1 MQSRPRIVETKSI
14 SSSEIFHIQT
24 EHNWFLSKLCVSNM
38 SIFKSWW
45 SSIFFTAA
53 NRSFTS
59 MLVKKKLFKRILGKE
74 SWKKVQKVA
83 IFKKKLLLGCWSDY
97 LQEKLLLCT
106 QSTSKPVE
114 QRNFCVVQRCD
125 KLLLVYRNWYNRSS
139 KSAVRSHCSFRC
151 SFSEHSSFW
160 TTTMTSM
167 KMIVPYSTGVLR
179 EVVHKALTVLT
190 LKSLQ
195 TRGTL

>member
-1 MQSRPRIVETKSI
+1 MIFIMYVCVASRWFSVRGIHSTDTIFLSHGVEGRGRPCRIMCRLSERRPQETLQCKLSFLFESYYQYPENLQSRPRIVETKSI

-83 IFKKKLLLGCWSDY
+83 IF
-97 LQEKLLLCT
+97 
-106 QSTSKPVE
+106 
-114 QRNFCVVQRCD
+114 
-125 KLLLVYRNWYNRSS
+125 
-139 KSAVRSHCSFRC
+139 
-151 SFSEHSSFW
+151 
-160 TTTMTSM
+160 
-167 KMIVPYSTGVLR
+167 
-179 EVVHKALTVLT
+179 
-190 LKSLQ
+190 
-195 TRGTL
+195 